1 MATIVVGIDDSEH
14 ARRALSWALEEA
26 RLRDARLVVTH
37 AWGVPIVPYGPGVG
51 AVAIDAGEFEQA
63 AREAVD
69 RMVGEAL
76 AGDAANGLDIE
87 RRSVEGGA
95 AGVLIDTA
103 RQENADLL
111 VVGTRGHGGFKGLLL
126 GSVSATLAH
135 HTPCPLVIVPS
146 PDND

>member
-1 MATIVVGIDDSEH
+1 MATIVVGIDDSDH
-14 ARRALSWALEEA
+14 ARRALRWALDEA
-26 RLRDARLVVTH
+26 RVRDARVIATH

-63 AREAVD
+63 AHEAVD
-69 RMVGEAL
+69 RMVGDVLSEEATS
-76 AGDAANGLDIE
+76 GVEVE

-103 RQENADLL
+103 RKENADLL
-111 VVGTRGHGGFKGLLL
+111 VVGTRGHGGFTGLLL

-135 HTPCPLVIVPS
+135 HTPCPLVIVP
-146 PDND
+146 PEDRE